1 MNSICVTF
9 AFLHFKKIH
18 NFLKNCFWS
27 KNHPKFL
34 YPKLILHNRLP
45 CDTFIFFCS
54 RQSPK
59 MMKLQWEKSPSL
71 KLTSSCDFSASIY
84 KWHTI
89 NVLSLQSSNRY
100 KCNIPSILMM
110 FKQPLTI
117 AKRLQMRFISRI
129 FCSRYLPRSLL
140 ELYY

>member
-1 MNSICVTF
+1 MSPLHSYISKKLKSSFKTV
-9 AFLHFKKIH
+9 FLSKHLP
-18 NFLKNCFWS
+18 NFV
-27 KNHPKFL
+27 
-34 YPKLILHNRLP
+34 YPRLILHNRSHANAFL
-45 CDTFIFFCS
+45 FFLNS

-59 MMKLQWEKSPSL
+59 LTLMMKAQWGKSPSL

-84 KWHTI
+84 KWLTI

>member
-1 MNSICVTF
+1 
-9 AFLHFKKIH
+9 
-18 NFLKNCFWS
+18 
-27 KNHPKFL
+27 
-34 YPKLILHNRLP
+34 
-45 CDTFIFFCS
+45 
-54 RQSPK
+54 
-59 MMKLQWEKSPSL
+59 MMKPQWEKSPSL

-84 KWHTI
+84 KWLTI

-140 ELYY
+140 ELYYYITKWIYHQSFWKGFGCLSKLTEIYFCNFSCMFLNPNIFFQKQVKK